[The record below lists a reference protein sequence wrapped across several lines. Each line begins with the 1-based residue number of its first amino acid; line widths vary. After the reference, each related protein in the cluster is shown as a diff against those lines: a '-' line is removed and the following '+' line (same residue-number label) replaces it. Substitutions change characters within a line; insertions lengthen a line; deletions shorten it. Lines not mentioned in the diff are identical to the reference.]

1 MAKLTIAQEIAE
13 MVNGGATVV
22 EDNKFVGTD
31 GNPLK
36 VRNMDSTNDPLEV
49 GDEITI
55 PTDFKVVMVPIG
67 ESKYPCT
74 IAEVKAA
81 DGADRNMRFFP
92 NSLAKNI
99 IPLDAEGKRMPKVK
113 TSGKVAEWYA
123 GFDNVDDA
131 MRELAGKTIKVVAK
145 ETFNVR
151 DYTTKEIRSTS
162 VYGYDWKA

>member
-13 MVNGGATVV
+13 MVNGGASVV
-22 EDNKFVGTD
+22 ENNKFANADGT
-31 GNPLK
+31 PLK
-36 VRNMDSTNDPLEV
+36 VRNMDSTNDPLEI

-55 PTDFKVVMVPIG
+55 PTDYKVVLTKIG
-67 ESKYPCT
+67 ENSYPCT
-74 IAEVKAA
+74 VAEVKST
-81 DGADRNMRFFP
+81 DGSERNMRFFP

-99 IPLDAEGKRMPKVK
+99 IPLDAENKRMPKVK

-145 ETFNVR
+145 ETYNVR